1 MRPGMRRE
9 IWRVVLIGISSLIFG
24 WTLGF
29 FFEVILLSLTLY
41 LLWAFQ
47 TFSLIFNWIDKG
59 LRGIPPEVDGVWGE
73 ITDTL
78 NRQRRRHRRAQ
89 DKMRVTINRMTRVT
103 EVLDEGI
110 LVLHSNRT
118 LDWWNDSAKRFLG
131 LRTSDRG
138 TSIMNLIRDPEFVE
152 YINQENFSGP
162 IKLMSA
168 IQDDVLLELT
178 ATYFGQ
184 NEVVLVITDI
194 SRLSKLQRLRSEFVS
209 NVSHELRTPLTV
221 VRGYLETLQ
230 DMSNGTALEV
240 KAYAQMSEQVT
251 RMQTLADDLILLSQL
266 EEVSGSADIEE
277 FDLSVVVNSIVLEA
291 EALSGKKHTF
301 TFVPDAVTVSANQRD
316 IRMALGN
323 IIFNAVRHNPQ
334 GADID
339 VGLKPQQQGVMISI
353 KDNGVGIDP
362 AEIPRLT
369 ERFYRGDN
377 SRNSQTGGSGLG
389 LAIVKHAIIQAGGNL
404 TIHSRL
410 GQGAQFDCWLPY
422 SQE

>member
-1 MRPGMRRE
+1 MRRE

-29 FFEVILLSLTLY
+29 FFEVILLSLMLY

-47 TFSLIFNWIDKG
+47 TLSLIFNWIDKG

-152 YINQENFSGP
+152 YINQGNFSGP

-168 IQDDVLLELT
+168 IQADVLLELT

-266 EEVSGSADIEE
+266 EEVSGRADIEE

-291 EALSGKKHTF
+291 EALSGGKHTF
-301 TFVPDAVTVSANQRD
+301 TFASDAVSVSANQRD

-339 VGLKPQQQGVMISI
+339 IGLKPQQQGVMISI

>member
-1 MRPGMRRE
+1 MRRE

-339 VGLKPQQQGVMISI
+339 IGLKPQQQGVMISI

-422 SQE
+422 FQE

>member
-1 MRPGMRRE
+1 MRRE

-47 TFSLIFNWIDKG
+47 TLSLIFNWIDKG

-152 YINQENFSGP
+152 YINQGNFSGP

-168 IQDDVLLELT
+168 IQADVLLELT

-194 SRLSKLQRLRSEFVS
+194 SRLSRLQRLRSEFVS

-266 EEVSGSADIEE
+266 EEVSGRADIEE

-291 EALSGKKHTF
+291 EALSGGKHTF
-301 TFVPDAVTVSANQRD
+301 TFASDAVSVSANQRD

-353 KDNGVGIDP
+353 KDNGIGIDP

>member
-1 MRPGMRRE
+1 MRRE

-47 TFSLIFNWIDKG
+47 TLSLIFNWIDKG

-339 VGLKPQQQGVMISI
+339 IGLKPQQQGVMISI

>member
-1 MRPGMRRE
+1 MRRE

-29 FFEVILLSLTLY
+29 FFEVILLSLMLY

-47 TFSLIFNWIDKG
+47 TLSLIFNWIDKG

-152 YINQENFSGP
+152 YINQGNFSGP

-168 IQDDVLLELT
+168 IQADVLLELT

-353 KDNGVGIDP
+353 KDNGIGIDP

>member
-1 MRPGMRRE
+1 MRRE

-230 DMSNGTALEV
+230 DISNGTALEV

-266 EEVSGSADIEE
+266 EEVSGRADIEE

-291 EALSGKKHTF
+291 EALSGGKHTF
-301 TFVPDAVTVSANQRD
+301 TFASDAVSVSANQRD

-353 KDNGVGIDP
+353 KDNGIGIDP

>member
-1 MRPGMRRE
+1 MRRE

-47 TFSLIFNWIDKG
+47 TLSLIFNWIDKG

-152 YINQENFSGP
+152 YINQGNFSGP

-168 IQDDVLLELT
+168 IQADVLLELT

-266 EEVSGSADIEE
+266 EEVSGRADIEE

-291 EALSGKKHTF
+291 EALSGGKHTF
-301 TFVPDAVTVSANQRD
+301 TFASDAVSVSANQRD

-353 KDNGVGIDP
+353 KDNGIGIDP

>member
-1 MRPGMRRE
+1 MRRE

-230 DMSNGTALEV
+230 DISNGTALEV

-422 SQE
+422 FQE

>member
-1 MRPGMRRE
+1 MRRE

-339 VGLKPQQQGVMISI
+339 IGLKPQQQGVMISI

>member
-339 VGLKPQQQGVMISI
+339 IGLKPQQQGVMISI

>member
-1 MRPGMRRE
+1 MRRE

-47 TFSLIFNWIDKG
+47 TLSLIFNWIDKG

-152 YINQENFSGP
+152 YINQGNFSGP

-168 IQDDVLLELT
+168 IQADVLLELT

-194 SRLSKLQRLRSEFVS
+194 SRLSRLQRLRSEFVS

-266 EEVSGSADIEE
+266 EEVSGRADIEE

-291 EALSGKKHTF
+291 EALSGGKHTF
-301 TFVPDAVTVSANQRD
+301 TFASDAVSVSANQRD

-339 VGLKPQQQGVMISI
+339 IGLKPQQQGVMISI

>member
-1 MRPGMRRE
+1 MRRE

-47 TFSLIFNWIDKG
+47 TLSLIFNWIDKG

-103 EVLDEGI
+103 EALDEGI

-118 LDWWNDSAKRFLG
+118 LDWWNSSAKRFLG

-152 YINQENFSGP
+152 YINQGNFSGP

-168 IQDDVLLELT
+168 IQADVLLELT

-230 DMSNGTALEV
+230 DISNGTALEV

-266 EEVSGSADIEE
+266 EEVSGRADIEE

-291 EALSGKKHTF
+291 EALSGGKHTF
-301 TFVPDAVTVSANQRD
+301 TFASDAVSVSANQRD

-353 KDNGVGIDP
+353 KDNGIGIDP

-404 TIHSRL
+404 TINSLL

>member
-1 MRPGMRRE
+1 MKGFWYYTA
-9 IWRVVLIGISSLIFG
+9 IVH
-24 WTLGF
+24 WTGGT
-29 FFEVILLSLTLY
+29 S
-41 LLWAFQ
+41 
-47 TFSLIFNWIDKG
+47 
-59 LRGIPPEVDGVWGE
+59 
-73 ITDTL
+73 
-78 NRQRRRHRRAQ
+78 
-89 DKMRVTINRMTRVT
+89 
-103 EVLDEGI
+103 
-110 LVLHSNRT
+110 
-118 LDWWNDSAKRFLG
+118 SAKRFLG

-291 EALSGKKHTF
+291 EALSGK
-301 TFVPDAVTVSANQRD
+301 S
-316 IRMALGN
+316 
-323 IIFNAVRHNPQ
+323 
-334 GADID
+334 
-339 VGLKPQQQGVMISI
+339 
-353 KDNGVGIDP
+353 
-362 AEIPRLT
+362 
-369 ERFYRGDN
+369 
-377 SRNSQTGGSGLG
+377 
-389 LAIVKHAIIQAGGNL
+389 
-404 TIHSRL
+404 IHSHLYLMRL
-410 GQGAQFDCWLPY
+410 LSARINEIFAWHWGILSLMQSDTILKVLI
-422 SQE
+422 

>member
-1 MRPGMRRE
+1 MRRE

-422 SQE
+422 FQE

>member
-1 MRPGMRRE
+1 MRRE

-353 KDNGVGIDP
+353 KDNGIGIDP

>member
-1 MRPGMRRE
+1 MRRE

-316 IRMALGN
+316 IRMALG
-323 IIFNAVRHNPQ
+323 ILSLMQSDTI
-334 GADID
+334 
-339 VGLKPQQQGVMISI
+339 LKVLI
-353 KDNGVGIDP
+353 
-362 AEIPRLT
+362 
-369 ERFYRGDN
+369 
-377 SRNSQTGGSGLG
+377 
-389 LAIVKHAIIQAGGNL
+389 
-404 TIHSRL
+404 
-410 GQGAQFDCWLPY
+410 
-422 SQE
+422 

>member
-1 MRPGMRRE
+1 MRTE
-9 IWRVVLIGISSLIFG
+9 IWRVVLIGLSCCLFG
-24 WTLGF
+24 WNLGF
-29 FFEVILLSLTLY
+29 LSEFLLLGLFVY
-41 LLWAFQ
+41 LFW
-47 TFSLIFNWIDKG
+47 TFRVSARVLVWIDKG
-59 LRGIPPEVDGVWGE
+59 MRGLPPEIDGLWGE

-78 NRQRRRHRRAQ
+78 NRQRRRHRRSQ
-89 DKMRVTINRMTRVT
+89 DKMRLTINRVTRVT
-103 EVLDEGI
+103 EALDEGL
-110 LVLHSNRT
+110 LVLRSDRT
-118 LDWWNDSAKRFLG
+118 LDWWNSSAKRLLA

-138 TSIMNLIRDPEFVE
+138 TSVMNLIRDPVFVA
-152 YINQENFSGP
+152 YINQDQYSGS
-162 IKLMSA
+162 IKLASNLQND
-168 IQDDVLLELT
+168 ILLELT
-178 ATYFGQ
+178 ASYFGQ
-184 NEVVLVITDI
+184 SEIVLVIKDI
-194 SRLSKLQRLRSEFVS
+194 SHINKLETLRSEFVG

-230 DMSNGTALEV
+230 DISNGSALQM
-240 KAYAQMSEQVT
+240 KAYDQMSEQVM
-251 RMQTLADDLILLSQL
+251 RMQSLADDLITLSQL
-266 EEVSGSADIEE
+266 EEDLEPPTEPFDVVSLLEII
-277 FDLSVVVNSIVLEA
+277 VVLEA
-291 EALSGKKHTF
+291 EALSGGKHTF
-301 TFVPDAVTVSANQRD
+301 TFASDAVSVSANQRD

-353 KDNGVGIDP
+353 KDNGIGIDP

>member
-1 MRPGMRRE
+1 MRRE

-230 DMSNGTALEV
+230 DISNGTALEV

-339 VGLKPQQQGVMISI
+339 IGLKPQQQGVMISI